1 MLAHYLRRWTNINSA
16 LVQRIVF
23 DVGSCTST
31 RRSQTALDAG
41 WPTAII
47 YLQPQDIYR
56 ISPCIMR
63 RYV

>member
-1 MLAHYLRRWTNINSA
+1 MLAHQLQRWPNINSE

-23 DVGSCTST
+23 DVGSCT

-47 YLQPQDIYR
+47 YLQPQYT
-56 ISPCIMR
+56 CI
-63 RYV
+63 